1 MLNGLWFGMIVVSFI
16 CALATGQIQALSLA
30 AANGADKAI
39 RLLISMAG
47 VMCLWSGMMKIAERS
62 GLTQVIAR
70 VLSPVLCR
78 LMPDYAKDSP
88 AMRAVCANVTANI
101 LGLGNAA
108 TPLGVLA
115 MRELQKENKH
125 PEAPNHSMILF
136 VILNTASI
144 QLIPTTM
151 AALRQAAGSTE
162 PYAILP
168 HIWLSSAGALLV
180 GLTAARLFSCCHHRK
195 TIKARRTGGVRL
207 WNT

>member
-1 MLNGLWFGMIVVSFI
+1 MLNGLWFGMIVISFI

-88 AMRAVCANVTANI
+88 AMWAVCANVTANI
-101 LGLGNAA
+101 L
-108 TPLGVLA
+108 
-115 MRELQKENKH
+115 
-125 PEAPNHSMILF
+125 PNHSMILF